1 MVNRAKHLAP
11 LEAGEEGYFPFPQR
25 GGKVR
30 VRFANLVSQ
39 RYNRHAMDQTLS
51 PIGVVVVS
59 YNTAPLLRRCLAS
72 LQGCELPLR
81 IVVVDN
87 GSRDESVHLVRC
99 EFPTVTV
106 RERPDNPGYA
116 AACNEGIS
124 LLVDTCGAILVLNP
138 DTELLPRAIEAMAD
152 FLAAHPRVGLVG
164 PRLLNPDHTLQRAAF
179 RFPDLITTAL
189 DLFPPGEVLPGRLY
203 DSWWHGR
210 YPAELGDAPFPIDYP
225 LGACMMVR
233 SATIGE
239 VGLMDEDYF
248 MYCEEIDWCRRI
260 KQAGWA
266 IWQVPA
272 AQVIHVGGAATGQ
285 FRWRMQVALWRARAR
300 YTAKF
305 GGRGLRYAH
314 TALVT
319 LGMLRLIGKAWRDY
333 FSGRIDR
340 DSLRGQLLAYGSI
353 LRTTGNLAAQPVAK
367 ATG

>member
-1 MVNRAKHLAP
+1 MLPPPRTPPP
-11 LEAGEEGYFPFPQR
+11 LGEKYG
-25 GGKVR
+25 
-30 VRFANLVSQ
+30 VRFANLAG
-39 RYNRHAMDQTLS
+39 RGYNRPAMEHTLS

-72 LQGCELPLR
+72 LQACTLPLR

-87 GSRDESVHLVRC
+87 GSRDESVVLVQR
-99 EFPTVTV
+99 EFPALTV

-124 LLVDTCGAILVLNP
+124 LLADTCGAILALNP
-138 DTELLPRAIEAMAD
+138 DTEVLPGTIEAMAA
-152 FLAAHPRVGLVG
+152 FLTAHPRVGVVG
-164 PRLLNPDHTLQRAAF
+164 PRLLNPDSTLQRAAF

-210 YPAELGDAPFPIDYP
+210 YPAELGTEPFPIDYP
-225 LGACMMVR
+225 LGACMLVR
-233 SATIGE
+233 SATIAE
-239 VGLMDEDYF
+239 VGGMDEGYF

-300 YTAKF
+300 YMAKF
-305 GGRGLRYAH
+305 ASPAMQRAYRL
-314 TALVT
+314 LVAV
-319 LGMLRLIGKAWRDY
+319 GMIRLMGKAWLGY
-333 FSGRIDR
+333 LSGQHDR
-340 DSLRGQLLAYGSI
+340 DTLRSHMLAYSLI
-353 LRTTGNLAAQPVAK
+353 LGEIGRFAPIPVAK
-367 ATG
+367 VTR